1 MAPGQRA
8 AWATAAV
15 RYLLD
20 TNICIYLM
28 RAQPASV
35 ADRFARLR
43 TGDVGMSAVT
53 LAELRYGVMAS
64 PSDRRRRERALEAL
78 LRAIPAVP
86 FDASAAAAYGVLR
99 AQRPERQRNAL
110 DRLIAAHAQALG
122 ATLVTNDARD
132 FAGYGGLIVE
142 NWVG

>member
-1 MAPGQRA
+1 
-8 AWATAAV
+8 V

-20 TNICIYLM
+20 TNICIFLM
-28 RAQPASV
+28 REQPASV

-99 AQRPERQRNAL
+99 AQRPERQRNTL
-110 DRLIAAHAQALG
+110 DRLIAAHALALG
-122 ATLVTNDARD
+122 ATLVTNNERD
-132 FAGYGGLIVE
+132 FAGYDGLVVE